1 MRECAGISLERRPVL
16 VRDLFNR
23 EGRPSRART
32 KNHARGGIPRSCH
45 SCQNPDRD
53 GRYQRGVAAESTI
66 DRLRP
71 DETDAGATLL
81 ARSFVDERIFA
92 YIFEGRDR
100 DRVERATGSGF
111 GRGSDHAYRLGRST
125 QPVLTER
132 SSESGPHPSWSLP
145 ADGAAQFRFM
155 RGLMGGMLR
164 MAMTSRRALR
174 LGSFARQLARL
185 EPDEPFWNLVW
196 VGVDPALQRHGIGSA
211 LADEVIR
218 LADSSSTACWLVTFG
233 PHTRSL
239 YECPGASSRLR
250 CSRLQTARPAG
261 LSPGAAPAIEP
272 TVLDESPRRANET
285 PLDATSI
292 RRQGGRMPQC
302 AGMSLGSFV

>member
-1 MRECAGISLERRPVL
+1 MGDTSAGPPPV
-16 VRDLFNR
+16 
-23 EGRPSRART
+23 
-32 KNHARGGIPRSCH
+32 
-45 SCQNPDRD
+45 
-53 GRYQRGVAAESTI
+53 TI
-66 DRLRP
+66 DRLRQ

-100 DRVERATGSGF
+100 DRVERATTKWFRAWIRSCLPLGDVHAARLDGALVGVGVRIPPGGF
-111 GRGSDHAYRLGRST
+111 PLH
-125 QPVLTER
+125 
-132 SSESGPHPSWSLP
+132 
-145 ADGAAQFRFM
+145 GAAQFRFM

-239 YECPGASSRLR
+239 YE
-250 CSRLQTARPAG
+250 
-261 LSPGAAPAIEP
+261 
-272 TVLDESPRRANET
+272 RRGFV
-285 PLDATSI
+285 
-292 RRQGGRMPQC
+292 RRD
-302 AGMSLGSFV
+302 